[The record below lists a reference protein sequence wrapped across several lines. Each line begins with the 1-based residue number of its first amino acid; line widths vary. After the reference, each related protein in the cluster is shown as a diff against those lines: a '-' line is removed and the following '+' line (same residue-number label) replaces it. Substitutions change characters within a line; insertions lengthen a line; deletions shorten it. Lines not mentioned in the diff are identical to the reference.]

1 MAAESGF
8 AEHRSRRQRR
18 PQTLGPSA
26 PSNAPGTFS
35 SGPATAA
42 GSRAAG
48 NFPPS
53 VPASLRFPCAI
64 PFRLA
69 PPSASPLPSSNRIP
83 VGCTPGNLP
92 VPCSEGLRKFALSGQ
107 LLRRIP
113 LQASASGSVSGY
125 ARKAPGLYFPCRVP
139 LRGVQRKAQRRQS
152 ARKRLDSGRAPSFRI
167 LPRGPLTNEMLKHR
181 PILRAM
187 SERQPEP

>member
-35 SGPATAA
+35 SGSATAV

-69 PPSASPLPSSNRIP
+69 PPSASPPPSSNRIP

-125 ARKAPGLYFPCRVP
+125 ARRGPGLYSPC
-139 LRGVQRKAQRRQS
+139 RGVQRKAQRRQS
-152 ARKRLDSGRAPSFRI
+152 ARKRLDSGRVHSFRI
-167 LPRGPLTNEMLKHR
+167 LPPSPLTNEMLKHR